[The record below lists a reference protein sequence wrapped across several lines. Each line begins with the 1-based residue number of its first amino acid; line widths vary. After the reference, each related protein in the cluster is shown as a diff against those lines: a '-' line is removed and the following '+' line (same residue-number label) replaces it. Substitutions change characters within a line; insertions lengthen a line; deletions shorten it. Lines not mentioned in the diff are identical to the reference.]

1 MSRKVLTLLGLA
13 LILGGCLALAYRQ
26 IGYTKREKVLD
37 LGSLEA
43 SVDREKKI
51 PIPGYVA
58 WGMVAGGVILILTGT
73 RKPA

>member
-37 LGSLEA
+37 IGSLEA
-43 SVDREKKI
+43 TVDREKRI

-58 WGMVAGGVILILTGT
+58 WSMVAGGVILILTGT
-73 RKPA
+73 RRPA